1 MLAWHKLAF
10 PSWFSCVRLLPEPRA
25 TKTLIAA
32 LVLRSVALL
41 LLLCALL
48 PTVELLV
55 LAFPAHRSS
64 SLCPVCLLLG
74 HKRSFVFLVRFVK
87 CASPHRVK
95 YMRLLTK
102 LFLIE
107 LDAVRCHQSM
117 GICSFCSRVD
127 SLRALN
133 TCLRTSWGRC
143 CTVPWSIRAR
153 ASSAVKIASP
163 VAGIWLHQPAVFM
176 FFNLAN
182 RTGLFSLLNLNF
194 ALMLSS
200 A

>member
-1 MLAWHKLAF
+1 MTCSWLACYITQGTTGSMLAWHKLAF

-25 TKTLIAA
+25 TKTLIAG

-74 HKRSFVFLVRFVK
+74 DKRSFVFLVRFVK

-102 LFLIE
+102 LLT
-107 LDAVRCHQSM
+107 
-117 GICSFCSRVD
+117 
-127 SLRALN
+127 SLSLM
-133 TCLRTSWGRC
+133 
-143 CTVPWSIRAR
+143 P
-153 ASSAVKIASP
+153 SAVTNPWAYVPSVQGWI
-163 VAGIWLHQPAVFM
+163 V
-176 FFNLAN
+176 
-182 RTGLFSLLNLNF
+182 
-194 ALMLSS
+194 
-200 A
+200 